1 MTSDN
6 SVSGVG
12 VRIDDI
18 SIANAVC
25 EAAGPLVSAA
35 SRLTHGAAGT
45 STLICPSFRL
55 GTTAGA
61 GVECRRGGGSSQDAI
76 HDRRSTSRILPL
88 PGGISNLTIDCGAV
102 DSVVQGV
109 NANQLLFHVS
119 GLCYNATAAPQYSAI
134 HFTVSGQP
142 ATITWGHLLGDTNAS
157 TGVNSGDSVQTRGR
171 SGQPVDGT
179 NFRSDV
185 NTDGSLNSG
194 DTTFVRARSGQALP

>member
-1 MTSDN
+1 MISDN
-6 SVSGVG
+6 SIPAVG
-12 VRIDDI
+12 VKIDDI
-18 SIANAVC
+18 SVANSVC

-35 SRLTHGAAGT
+35 SRLIHGAAGT
-45 STLICPSFRL
+45 FDINLPIVPA

-61 GVECRRGGGSSQDAI
+61 GVECRRGGGASQDAYTI
-76 HDRRSTSRILPL
+76 VANFSNTSL
-88 PGGISNLTIDCGAV
+88 PGGIANLAIHCGAV

-119 GLCYNATAAPQYSAI
+119 GLCYNATAAPQYSSI
-134 HFTVSGQP
+134 NFTVSGQP
-142 ATITWGHLLGDTNAS
+142 ATITWGHLLGDTNGNAA
-157 TGVNSGDSVQTRGR
+157 VNSGDTVQTQGR

-185 NTDGSLNSG
+185 NTDGALNSG